1 MEQINF
7 VRSSISLTQ
16 LLLSAGF
23 EIGLTT
29 LTTVSGLAET
39 YVLTLDSIF
48 GSTESSRAI
57 SAIVA
62 LIRKEIEENEAG
74 EGKVGVSDLVIG
86 LSCFAIL
93 QMKTRK
99 RRELEIKMDLE
110 WDEVVED
117 IASGARRNENTAV
130 TVRGQASGD
139 ETGGLPPALMFQSFP
154 EWVAKLPPCS
164 ILILTLLGLQIYL

>member
-1 MEQINF
+1 M
-7 VRSSISLTQ
+7 
-16 LLLSAGF
+16 
-23 EIGLTT
+23 TT
-29 LTTVSGLAET
+29 LTTVSGIAET

-62 LIRKEIEENEAG
+62 LIKKEIEENEAG

-117 IASGARRNENTAV
+117 IAGGDGRNTNTAV
-130 TVRGQASGD
+130 AVRGQASGD
-139 ETGGLPPALMFQSFP
+139 EMGGLPPALMFQSFP
-154 EWVAKLPPCS
+154 E
-164 ILILTLLGLQIYL
+164 

>member
-1 MEQINF
+1 M
-7 VRSSISLTQ
+7 
-16 LLLSAGF
+16 
-23 EIGLTT
+23 TT

-62 LIRKEIEENEAG
+62 LIKKEIEESEAG

-117 IASGARRNENTAV
+117 IAGGTRGNENTAV
-130 TVRGQASGD
+130 AVRGQASGD